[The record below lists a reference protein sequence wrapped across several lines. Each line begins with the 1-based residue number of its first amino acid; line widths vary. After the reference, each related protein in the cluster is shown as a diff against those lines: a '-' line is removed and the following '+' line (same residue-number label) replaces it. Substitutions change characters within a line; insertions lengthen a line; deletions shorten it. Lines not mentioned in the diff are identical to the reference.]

1 MTGENKKEE
10 LFCLVCKGKDKWKY
24 VYYFSIYV
32 YYFYTLRK
40 KGEEFKVMDKSVIW
54 EVLKVKLYNFTFLN
68 WNFFPS
74 PLIWAKMKMWA

>member
-24 VYYFSIYV
+24 VSIYV
-32 YYFYTLRK
+32 YYFYTLRN

-54 EVLKVKLYNFTFLN
+54 
-68 WNFFPS
+68 
-74 PLIWAKMKMWA
+74 